1 MTARSPTAGQGD
13 ATASGRIPVDIRRFP
28 WIRRLASDYA
38 FDYARLADF
47 FAGDPGDPA
56 AWRDAIARATRHR
69 RQREA

>member
-1 MTARSPTAGQGD
+1 MQSHTGLTAKSPTAGQGD

-47 FAGDPGDPA
+47 FAGRISVGDA
-56 AWRDAIARATRHR
+56 AKRVQVRGF
-69 RQREA
+69 